1 MSIEDIEQL
10 ITPAQ
15 IRAARQLINMSQAE
29 LAELVDLSIVT
40 IKRAESEREVP
51 ISAETVEFIQ
61 QTLEAN
67 GIDFIGVVGV
77 KVRA

>member
-1 MSIEDIEQL
+1 MSIEDTKKL

-15 IRAARQLINMSQAE
+15 IRAARQLVNMSQHE
-29 LAELVDLSIVT
+29 LAELVDLSVVT

-51 ISAETVEFIQ
+51 ISFETVELIKE
-61 QTLEAN
+61 TLEAN

>member
-15 IRAARQLINMSQAE
+15 IRAARMLINMSQAE
-29 LAELVDLSIVT
+29 LAELVDLSVVT

-51 ISAETVEFIQ
+51 ISSEAVDLIK

>member
-1 MSIEDIEQL
+1 MSREDIEQL

-15 IRAARQLINMSQAE
+15 IRAARMLINMSQAE
-29 LAELVDLSIVT
+29 LAELVDLSVVT

-51 ISAETVEFIQ
+51 ISSEAVDLIK

-77 KVRA
+77 KIRT

>member
-1 MSIEDIEQL
+1 MSRQGTKKL

-51 ISAETVEFIQ
+51 ISSETVDLIKE
-61 QTLEAN
+61 TLEAN
-67 GIDFIGVVGV
+67 GVKFIGVVGV
-77 KVRA
+77 KLIA

>member
-15 IRAARQLINMSQAE
+15 IRAARMLINMTQAE

-51 ISAETVEFIQ
+51 ISSEAVDLIK

>member
-1 MSIEDIEQL
+1 VSIEDTKKL

-15 IRAARQLINMSQAE
+15 IRAARQLINMSQHE
-29 LAELVDLSIVT
+29 LAELVDLSVVT

-51 ISAETVEFIQ
+51 ISSETVELIKE
-61 QTLEAN
+61 TLEAN

-77 KVRA
+77 KVKA

>member
-1 MSIEDIEQL
+1 
-10 ITPAQ
+10 
-15 IRAARQLINMSQAE
+15 MSQAE

-51 ISAETVEFIQ
+51 ISSEAVDLIK

>member
-1 MSIEDIEQL
+1 L

-15 IRAARQLINMSQAE
+15 IRAARQLINMSQHE
-29 LAELVDLSIVT
+29 LAELVDLSVVT

-51 ISAETVEFIQ
+51 ISFETVELIKE
-61 QTLEAN
+61 TLEAN

>member
-1 MSIEDIEQL
+1 M

-51 ISAETVEFIQ
+51 ISSEAVDLIK

-77 KVRA
+77 KIRT

>member
-1 MSIEDIEQL
+1 M

-15 IRAARQLINMSQAE
+15 IRAARQLINMSQTE
-29 LAELVDLSIVT
+29 LAELLDVSVIT

-51 ISAETVEFIQ
+51 IAIKTIELIKE
-61 QTLEAN
+61 TLEAN